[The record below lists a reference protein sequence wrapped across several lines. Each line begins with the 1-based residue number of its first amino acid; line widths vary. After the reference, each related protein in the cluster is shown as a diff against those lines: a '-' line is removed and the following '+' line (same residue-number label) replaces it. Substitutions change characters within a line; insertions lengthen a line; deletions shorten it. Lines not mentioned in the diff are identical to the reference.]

1 MLSLELKGRLTV
13 TCLLDSPRLHV
24 LEQHHL
30 GTHAQLEPLLG
41 KEVVQLQG
49 TKISSI

>member
-1 MLSLELKGRLTV
+1 MELKGRLTV
-13 TCLLDSPRLHV
+13 TCPVLDLPRLYV

-41 KEVVQLQG
+41 KEVVQLQR
-49 TKISSI
+49 TKIFSR